1 MKQRNAALRAN
12 AGSDALAGWDKEF
25 TETGQAVH
33 AARRR
38 VLDVARPALEDIGA
52 SLLGCA
58 VGVEYQQGWNAD
70 KSLAEAL
77 AGGVDRDRQLA
88 STQSGPDRADLKL
101 RFDKRQARQLVSR
114 GQQKLLA
121 CALILAATEVVK
133 SHIERPLLL
142 LLDDPAAELDS
153 DSLTRLMAG
162 VVALGWQVIATS
174 LKPDLVLFPDPPRM
188 FHVEQGR
195 LENCP

>member
-1 MKQRNAALRAN
+1 M
-12 AGSDALAGWDKEF
+12 
-25 TETGQAVH
+25 
-33 AARRR
+33 
-38 VLDVARPALEDIGA
+38 
-52 SLLGCA
+52 
-58 VGVEYQQGWNAD
+58 
-70 KSLAEAL
+70 
-77 AGGVDRDRQLA
+77 
-88 STQSGPDRADLKL
+88 
-101 RFDKRQARQLVSR
+101 SR

-174 LKPDLVLFPDPPRM
+174 LEPDLVLFPDPPRM